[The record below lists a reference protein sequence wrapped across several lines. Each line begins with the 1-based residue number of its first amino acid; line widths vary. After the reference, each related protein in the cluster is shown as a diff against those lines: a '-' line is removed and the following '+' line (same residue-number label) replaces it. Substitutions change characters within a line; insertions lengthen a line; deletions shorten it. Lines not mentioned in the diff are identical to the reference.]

1 MTPGLL
7 VGGDGDE
14 QPEKEAACLAG
25 NNEKTTRKG
34 NNGNGFKPGQSG
46 NPKGRPKNTPEQKD
60 ALQAIRDLAPHAARE
75 LENILNAEDSSYAVK
90 LKAIDMI
97 LERTYGKAEA
107 VVNVNDPQRETFE
120 DLRKMVTDIKAGGQ
134 LGQ

>member
-1 MTPGLL
+1 MSPANR
-7 VGGDGDE
+7 
-14 QPEKEAACLAG
+14 Q
-25 NNEKTTRKG
+25 KTGKNRGQFQK
-34 NNGNGFKPGQSG
+34 GQSG
-46 NPKGRPKNTPEQKD
+46 NPKGRPKITSEQND
-60 ALQAIRDLAPHAARE
+60 ALQAIRDLAPQAAQE
-75 LENILNAEDSSYAVK
+75 LEKILHAEDSSYAVK

>member
-1 MTPGLL
+1 M
-7 VGGDGDE
+7 
-14 QPEKEAACLAG
+14 AG

-46 NPKGRPKNTPEQKD
+46 NPKGRPKTTQEQKD
-60 ALQAIRDLAPHAARE
+60 ALQAIRDLAPQAAQE
-75 LENILNAEDSSYAVK
+75 LEKILHAEDGSYAVK

-107 VVNVNDPQRETFE
+107 TVNLNDPKRDDLS
-120 DLRKMVTDIKAGGQ
+120 DLRQLVADLKAGGK
-134 LGQ
+134 GAG